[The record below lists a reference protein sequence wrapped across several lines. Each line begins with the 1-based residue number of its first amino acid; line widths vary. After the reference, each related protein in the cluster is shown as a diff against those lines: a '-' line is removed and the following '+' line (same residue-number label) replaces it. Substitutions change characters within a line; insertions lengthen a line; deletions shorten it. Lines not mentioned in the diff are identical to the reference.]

1 MKNTESILK
10 NIQNLKK
17 SASDEISNDSQKS
30 DLEDWRIK
38 YLGRNGEL
46 SSLMKIM
53 KDISPDEKRII
64 GPKLNQLK
72 NDLNHL
78 FESFQ
83 LNNSQTQKYADNFD
97 ITLPGRNISH
107 GTFASDNFDH

>member
-10 NIQNLKK
+10 NIENLKK
-17 SASDEISNDSQKS
+17 SASDEISNNSQKS

-46 SSLMKIM
+46 SSLMKVM
-53 KDISPDEKRII
+53 KDISDEKRII

-97 ITLPGRNISH
+97 ITLPDEIFH
-107 GTFASDNFDH
+107 MELCILQL

>member
-1 MKNTESILK
+1 MKNTESILI
-10 NIQNLKK
+10 NIENLKK
-17 SASDEISNDSQKS
+17 SASDEISNNYQKS

-46 SSLMKIM
+46 SSLMKVM

-72 NDLNHL
+72 NDLNH
-78 FESFQ
+78 
-83 LNNSQTQKYADNFD
+83 
-97 ITLPGRNISH
+97 
-107 GTFASDNFDH
+107 